1 MRWLLKGINF
11 LGFAGNILYELFI
24 LIDSIV
30 YSIAAY
36 AIQAFFAIAELDF
49 VANGFEQISYIIGRI
64 MILCGVFALF
74 KLSFTLIN
82 YIIDP
87 SKVNKS
93 AETGTKLV
101 KNILIAVVLLVSL
114 NLIFTSLYKFQ
125 NSIIKN
131 NVIPKVIYGADN
143 YDNNEE
149 EMNISDNAKKFANT
163 IFVSLM
169 LGGNSNENLST
180 SAKNAVDRVLDGA
193 SINLLSP
200 YATDSGFN
208 YLPFISF
215 IVGVLVCYYFIV
227 FAIELGIRMVKL
239 LVLQILA
246 PIPIIMSIDPTQQ
259 DKLKKFGKL
268 YSGIYLSVFIRI
280 FTVYLAFAAISLIG
294 NILGGIRESASGTS
308 WLVHILL
315 IIAIFKATKELP
327 KLIEDALGMKL
338 GLGDAGK
345 GFGAVLMGTIAGTAG
360 LVGGAVA
367 GGISGGA
374 GGALAG
380 AFSGLTTGVTKG
392 AAAKNAV
399 GVIGA
404 GTSAIKGGFGMGA
417 RVAGAGGLGAF
428 MVGGVENFFG
438 GKGRDAATLE
448 DFDKQISNTDKA
460 IENVRKGINS
470 TQQKITNSNTNL
482 NVQNQAENLR
492 KNVDSLFARKSGY
505 GTMDDFINNNKDYVA
520 ARELLANAHPNTSQA
535 DIDYLKQN
543 MENARLNAANQY
555 NQARD
560 DFYQRHFNG
569 TKVDN
574 DLASAIDDYNNYC
587 IDNGLGTERL
597 IKGYESN
604 VGLTNDA
611 KVSVETLNEEASK
624 AIQSEIAQYQ
634 QQINAEELKI
644 EKYEQDKKN
653 IEKQKKDYVDKDA
666 GYQRRNKRDSKPQY
680 RSRNVNNNGG
690 NTN

>member
-1 MRWLLKGINF
+1 MRWLLRGINF

-87 SKVNKS
+87 GKANKS

-101 KNILIAVVLLVSL
+101 KNILIAIVLLVSL

-131 NVIPKVIYGADN
+131 NVIPKIIYGADN
-143 YDNNEE
+143 YDSNGQ
-149 EMNISDNAKKFANT
+149 EMDIKENAKKFANT

-180 SAKNAVDRVLDGA
+180 PAKNAVDRVLDGA

-215 IVGVLVCYYFIV
+215 IVGVLVCYYFLV

-246 PIPIIMSIDPTQQ
+246 PIPIIMSIDPTQN

-294 NILGGIRESASGTS
+294 NILGNISETSSGTS

-345 GFGAVLMGTIAGTAG
+345 GFGAILKGTVAGTAG
-360 LVGGAVA
+360 LVGGAIA
-367 GGISGGA
+367 GGITGGA
-374 GGALAG
+374 GGALGG
-380 AFSGLTTGVTKG
+380 AFTGLTTGVTKG

-404 GTSAIKGGFGMGA
+404 STGAIKGGFGMGA

-438 GKGRDAATLE
+438 GQGRDKTTLG
-448 DFDKQISNTDKA
+448 DFDKQIKNKDKDIEKIKEKMDISNKGNDMRNN
-460 IENVRKGINS
+460 IENTLNRNYERTHGTLEDMLSNNSDIQNIQSRIANAQNDTDRSVAMSELANKRNELTNEYNSQKDSYFASQLNMANANYNGPVTQDVQELRDMINDYNEYVDKNGLS
-470 TQQKITNSNTNL
+470 DRKITDLTSVNTAKHRYELSN
-482 NVQNQAENLR
+482 ENYENTIKR
-492 KNVDSLFARKSGY
+492 K
-505 GTMDDFINNNKDYVA
+505 
-520 ARELLANAHPNTSQA
+520 
-535 DIDYLKQN
+535 
-543 MENARLNAANQY
+543 
-555 NQARD
+555 
-560 DFYQRHFNG
+560 
-569 TKVDN
+569 
-574 DLASAIDDYNNYC
+574 
-587 IDNGLGTERL
+587 
-597 IKGYESN
+597 
-604 VGLTNDA
+604 
-611 KVSVETLNEEASK
+611 
-624 AIQSEIAQYQ
+624 
-634 QQINAEELKI
+634 
-644 EKYEQDKKN
+644 EQEKKN
-653 IEKQKKDYVDKDA
+653 IEKQKSSFEGSGEYK
-666 GYQRRNKRDSKPQY
+666 RRNKREEKPQY
-680 RSRNVNNNGG
+680 RSRNANNNNNNTNGG

>member
-1 MRWLLKGINF
+1 MRWLLRGINF

-49 VANGFEQISYIIGRI
+49 VANGFEQISYILGRI

-87 SKVNKS
+87 GKTNKS

-101 KNILIAVVLLVSL
+101 KNILIAIVLLVSL
-114 NLIFTSLYKFQ
+114 NLIFNSLYKFQ

-131 NVIPKVIYGADN
+131 NVIPKIIYGADN
-143 YDNNEE
+143 YDSNGQ
-149 EMNISDNAKKFANT
+149 EMDIKKNAKKFVNT

-169 LGGNSNENLST
+169 LGGNSNENLSIP
-180 SAKNAVDRVLDGA
+180 AKNAVDRVLDGA

-215 IVGVLVCYYFIV
+215 IVGVLVCYYFLV

-246 PIPIIMSIDPTQQ
+246 PIPIIMSIDPTQN

-294 NILGGIRESASGTS
+294 NILGNISEISSGTS

-345 GFGAVLMGTIAGTAG
+345 GFGAVLMGTVAGTAG
-360 LVGGAVA
+360 LVGGAIA

-374 GGALAG
+374 GGALGG
-380 AFSGLTTGVTKG
+380 AFTGLTTGVTKG

-404 GTSAIKGGFGMGA
+404 STGAIKGAYGTGLKIRSADGIVGYGLGKIDNFTGRNAGIERKVAEAETKVNAYKDFEEAVYSDYAKQDYIDPITGNKIGKIGTIDDDGDVIAAREALRNYRENTSAPNPTNSPAVAKYNNDIATLRADIKKAEDAYKKKAFDWFDGKSLDTNGNIKYNPSQYSSMSASEKAHYELTKANNKKVLNKGTSADLKTEFDSQ
-417 RVAGAGGLGAF
+417 
-428 MVGGVENFFG
+428 N
-438 GKGRDAATLE
+438 KAA
-448 DFDKQISNTDKA
+448 KKA
-460 IENVRKGINS
+460 QTELKD
-470 TQQKITNSNTNL
+470 QQKSD
-482 NVQNQAENLR
+482 R
-492 KNVDSLFARKSGY
+492 
-505 GTMDDFINNNKDYVA
+505 
-520 ARELLANAHPNTSQA
+520 
-535 DIDYLKQN
+535 
-543 MENARLNAANQY
+543 
-555 NQARD
+555 
-560 DFYQRHFNG
+560 YQH
-569 TKVDN
+569 
-574 DLASAIDDYNNYC
+574 A
-587 IDNGLGTERL
+587 
-597 IKGYESN
+597 
-604 VGLTNDA
+604 
-611 KVSVETLNEEASK
+611 
-624 AIQSEIAQYQ
+624 
-634 QQINAEELKI
+634 
-644 EKYEQDKKN
+644 KN
-653 IEKQKKDYVDKDA
+653 IK
-666 GYQRRNKRDSKPQY
+666 
-680 RSRNVNNNGG
+680 
-690 NTN
+690 

>member
-1 MRWLLKGINF
+1 MRWLLRGINF

-49 VANGFEQISYIIGRI
+49 VANGFEQISYILGRI

-87 SKVNKS
+87 GKANKS

-101 KNILIAVVLLVSL
+101 KNILIAIVLLVSL

-131 NVIPKVIYGADN
+131 NVIPKIIYGADN
-143 YDNNEE
+143 YDSNGQ
-149 EMNISDNAKKFANT
+149 EMDIKENAKKFANT

-169 LGGNSNENLST
+169 LGGNSNENLSIP
-180 SAKNAVDRVLDGA
+180 AKNAVDRVLDGA

-215 IVGVLVCYYFIV
+215 IVGVLVCYYFLV

-246 PIPIIMSIDPTQQ
+246 PIPIIMSIDPTQK

-294 NILGGIRESASGTS
+294 NILGNISETSSGTS

-345 GFGAVLMGTIAGTAG
+345 GFGAILKGTVAGTAG
-360 LVGGAVA
+360 LVGGAIA
-367 GGISGGA
+367 GGITGGA
-374 GGALAG
+374 GGALGG
-380 AFSGLTTGVTKG
+380 AFTGLTTGVTKG

-404 GTSAIKGGFGMGA
+404 STGAIKGGFGMGA

-438 GKGRDAATLE
+438 GQGKDKTTLG
-448 DFDKQISNTDKA
+448 DFDKQIKNKDKDIEKIREKMDISNKGNDMRNN
-460 IENVRKGINS
+460 IENTLNRNYERTHGTLEDMLSNNSDIQSIKERIANAQNDTDRSVAMSELANKRNELTNEYNSQKDSYFASQLNMANANYNGTVTQDVQELRDMINDYNEYVDKNGLS
-470 TQQKITNSNTNL
+470 DRKITDLTSVNTAKHRYELSN
-482 NVQNQAENLR
+482 ENYENTIKR
-492 KNVDSLFARKSGY
+492 K
-505 GTMDDFINNNKDYVA
+505 
-520 ARELLANAHPNTSQA
+520 
-535 DIDYLKQN
+535 
-543 MENARLNAANQY
+543 
-555 NQARD
+555 
-560 DFYQRHFNG
+560 
-569 TKVDN
+569 
-574 DLASAIDDYNNYC
+574 
-587 IDNGLGTERL
+587 
-597 IKGYESN
+597 
-604 VGLTNDA
+604 
-611 KVSVETLNEEASK
+611 
-624 AIQSEIAQYQ
+624 
-634 QQINAEELKI
+634 
-644 EKYEQDKKN
+644 EQEKKN
-653 IEKQKKDYVDKDA
+653 IEKQKSSFEGSGEYK
-666 GYQRRNKRDSKPQY
+666 RRNKREEKPQY
-680 RSRNVNNNGG
+680 RSRNANNNN

>member
-1 MRWLLKGINF
+1 MRWLLRGINF
-11 LGFAGNILYELFI
+11 LGFSGNILYELFI

-49 VANGFEQISYIIGRI
+49 VANGFEQISYILGRI

-87 SKVNKS
+87 GKANKS

-101 KNILIAVVLLVSL
+101 KNILIAIVLLVSL

-131 NVIPKVIYGADN
+131 NVIPKIIYGADN
-143 YDNNEE
+143 YDSNGQ
-149 EMNISDNAKKFANT
+149 EMDIKENAKKFANT

-169 LGGNSNENLST
+169 LGGNSNENLSIP
-180 SAKNAVDRVLDGA
+180 AKNAVDRVLDGA

-215 IVGVLVCYYFIV
+215 IVGVLVCYYFLV

-246 PIPIIMSIDPTQQ
+246 PIPIIMSIDPTQK

-294 NILGGIRESASGTS
+294 NILGNISETSSGTS

-345 GFGAVLMGTIAGTAG
+345 GFGATLKGTVAGTAG
-360 LVGGAVA
+360 LVGGAIA
-367 GGISGGA
+367 GGITGGA
-374 GGALAG
+374 GGALGG
-380 AFSGLTTGVTKG
+380 AFTGLTTGVTKG

-404 GTSAIKGGFGMGA
+404 STGAIKGGFGMGA

-438 GKGRDAATLE
+438 GQGRDKTTLG
-448 DFDKQISNTDKA
+448 DFDKQIKNKDKDIEKIREKMDISNKGNDMRNN
-460 IENVRKGINS
+460 IENTLNRNYERTHGTLEDMLSNNSDIQSIQERIANAQNDTDRSVAMSELANKRNELTNEYNSQKDSYFASQLNMANANYNGPVTQDVQELRDMINDYNEYVDKNGLS
-470 TQQKITNSNTNL
+470 DRKITDLTSVNTAKHRYELSN
-482 NVQNQAENLR
+482 ENYENTIKR
-492 KNVDSLFARKSGY
+492 K
-505 GTMDDFINNNKDYVA
+505 
-520 ARELLANAHPNTSQA
+520 
-535 DIDYLKQN
+535 
-543 MENARLNAANQY
+543 
-555 NQARD
+555 
-560 DFYQRHFNG
+560 
-569 TKVDN
+569 
-574 DLASAIDDYNNYC
+574 
-587 IDNGLGTERL
+587 
-597 IKGYESN
+597 
-604 VGLTNDA
+604 
-611 KVSVETLNEEASK
+611 
-624 AIQSEIAQYQ
+624 
-634 QQINAEELKI
+634 
-644 EKYEQDKKN
+644 EQEKKN
-653 IEKQKKDYVDKDA
+653 IEKQKSSFEGSGEYK
-666 GYQRRNKRDSKPQY
+666 RRNKREEKPQY
-680 RSRNVNNNGG
+680 RSRNVNNNN

>member
-1 MRWLLKGINF
+1 MRWLLRGINF

-49 VANGFEQISYIIGRI
+49 VANGFEQISYILGRI

-87 SKVNKS
+87 GKANKS

-101 KNILIAVVLLVSL
+101 KNILIAIVLLVSL

-131 NVIPKVIYGADN
+131 NVIPKIIYGADN
-143 YDNNEE
+143 YDSNGQ
-149 EMNISDNAKKFANT
+149 EMDIKENAKKFANT

-169 LGGNSNENLST
+169 LGGNSNENLSIP
-180 SAKNAVDRVLDGA
+180 AKNAVDRVLDGA

-215 IVGVLVCYYFIV
+215 IVGVLVCYYFLV

-246 PIPIIMSIDPTQQ
+246 PIPIIMSIDPTQK

-294 NILGGIRESASGTS
+294 NILGNISETSSGTS

-345 GFGAVLMGTIAGTAG
+345 GFGAILKGTVAGTAG
-360 LVGGAVA
+360 LVGGAIA
-367 GGISGGA
+367 GGITGGSGGA
-374 GGALAG
+374 LGGA
-380 AFSGLTTGVTKG
+380 FTGLTTGVTKG

-404 GTSAIKGGFGMGA
+404 STGAIKGGFGMGA

-438 GKGRDAATLE
+438 GQGRDKTTLG
-448 DFDKQISNTDKA
+448 DFDKQIKNKDKDIEKIREKMDISNKGNDMRNN
-460 IENVRKGINS
+460 IENTLNRNYERTHGTLEDMLSNNSDIQSIQERIANAQNDTDRSVAMSELANKRNELTNEYNSQKDSYFASQLNMANANYNGPVTQDVQELRDMINDYNEYVDKNGLS
-470 TQQKITNSNTNL
+470 DRKITDLTSVNTAKHRYELSN
-482 NVQNQAENLR
+482 ENYENTIKR
-492 KNVDSLFARKSGY
+492 K
-505 GTMDDFINNNKDYVA
+505 
-520 ARELLANAHPNTSQA
+520 
-535 DIDYLKQN
+535 
-543 MENARLNAANQY
+543 
-555 NQARD
+555 
-560 DFYQRHFNG
+560 
-569 TKVDN
+569 
-574 DLASAIDDYNNYC
+574 
-587 IDNGLGTERL
+587 
-597 IKGYESN
+597 
-604 VGLTNDA
+604 
-611 KVSVETLNEEASK
+611 
-624 AIQSEIAQYQ
+624 
-634 QQINAEELKI
+634 
-644 EKYEQDKKN
+644 EQEKKN
-653 IEKQKKDYVDKDA
+653 IEKQKSSFEGSGEYK
-666 GYQRRNKRDSKPQY
+666 RRNKREEKPQY
-680 RSRNVNNNGG
+680 RSRNANNNN

>member
-1 MRWLLKGINF
+1 MRWLLRGINF

-49 VANGFEQISYIIGRI
+49 VANGFEQISYILGRI

-87 SKVNKS
+87 GKANKS

-101 KNILIAVVLLVSL
+101 KNILIAIVLLVSL

-131 NVIPKVIYGADN
+131 NVIPKIIYGADN
-143 YDNNEE
+143 YDSNGQ
-149 EMNISDNAKKFANT
+149 EMDIKENAKKFANT

-169 LGGNSNENLST
+169 LGGNSNENLSIP
-180 SAKNAVDRVLDGA
+180 AKNAVDRVLDGA

-215 IVGVLVCYYFIV
+215 IVGVLVCYYFLV

-246 PIPIIMSIDPTQQ
+246 PIPIIMSIDPTQK

-294 NILGGIRESASGTS
+294 NILGNISETSSGTS

-345 GFGAVLMGTIAGTAG
+345 GFGAILKGTVAGTAG
-360 LVGGAVA
+360 LVGGAIA
-367 GGISGGA
+367 GGITGGA
-374 GGALAG
+374 GGALGG
-380 AFSGLTTGVTKG
+380 AFTGLTTGVTKG

-404 GTSAIKGGFGMGA
+404 STGAIKGGFGMGA

-438 GKGRDAATLE
+438 GQGRDKTTLG
-448 DFDKQISNTDKA
+448 DFDKQIKNKDKDIEKIREKMDISNKGNDMRNN
-460 IENVRKGINS
+460 IENTLNRNYERTHGTLEDMLSNNSDIQSIQERIANAQNDTDRSVAMSELANKRNELTNEYNSQKDSYFASQLNMANANYNGPVTQDVQELRDMINDYNEYVDKNGLS
-470 TQQKITNSNTNL
+470 DRKITDLTSVNTAKHRYELSN
-482 NVQNQAENLR
+482 ENYENTIKR
-492 KNVDSLFARKSGY
+492 K
-505 GTMDDFINNNKDYVA
+505 
-520 ARELLANAHPNTSQA
+520 
-535 DIDYLKQN
+535 
-543 MENARLNAANQY
+543 
-555 NQARD
+555 
-560 DFYQRHFNG
+560 
-569 TKVDN
+569 
-574 DLASAIDDYNNYC
+574 
-587 IDNGLGTERL
+587 
-597 IKGYESN
+597 
-604 VGLTNDA
+604 
-611 KVSVETLNEEASK
+611 
-624 AIQSEIAQYQ
+624 
-634 QQINAEELKI
+634 
-644 EKYEQDKKN
+644 EQEKKN
-653 IEKQKKDYVDKDA
+653 IEKQKSSFEGSGEYK
-666 GYQRRNKRDSKPQY
+666 RRNKREEKPQY
-680 RSRNVNNNGG
+680 RSRNVNNNNNNTNGG

>member
-1 MRWLLKGINF
+1 MRWLLRGINF

-49 VANGFEQISYIIGRI
+49 VANGFEQISYILGRI

-87 SKVNKS
+87 GKANKS

-101 KNILIAVVLLVSL
+101 KNILIAIVLLVSL

-131 NVIPKVIYGADN
+131 NVIPKIIYGADN
-143 YDNNEE
+143 YDSNGQ
-149 EMNISDNAKKFANT
+149 EMDIKENAKKFANT

-169 LGGNSNENLST
+169 LGGNSNENLSIP
-180 SAKNAVDRVLDGA
+180 AKNAVDRVLDGA

-215 IVGVLVCYYFIV
+215 IVGVLVCYYFLV

-246 PIPIIMSIDPTQQ
+246 PIPIIMSIDPTQK

-294 NILGGIRESASGTS
+294 NILGNISETSSGTS

-345 GFGAVLMGTIAGTAG
+345 GFGAILKGTVAGTAG
-360 LVGGAVA
+360 LVGGAIA
-367 GGISGGA
+367 GGITGGA
-374 GGALAG
+374 GGALGG
-380 AFSGLTTGVTKG
+380 AFTGLTTGVTKG

-404 GTSAIKGGFGMGA
+404 STGAIKGGFGMGA

-438 GKGRDAATLE
+438 GQGRDKTTLG
-448 DFDKQISNTDKA
+448 DFDKQIKNKDKDIEKIREKMDISNKGNDMRNN
-460 IENVRKGINS
+460 IENTLNRNYERTHGSLEDMLSNNSDIQSIQERIANAQNDTDRSVAMSELANKRNELTNEYNSQKDSYFASQLNMANANYNGPVTQDVQELRDMINDYNEYVDKNGLS
-470 TQQKITNSNTNL
+470 DRKITDLTSVNTAKHRYELSN
-482 NVQNQAENLR
+482 ENYENTIKR
-492 KNVDSLFARKSGY
+492 K
-505 GTMDDFINNNKDYVA
+505 
-520 ARELLANAHPNTSQA
+520 
-535 DIDYLKQN
+535 
-543 MENARLNAANQY
+543 
-555 NQARD
+555 
-560 DFYQRHFNG
+560 
-569 TKVDN
+569 
-574 DLASAIDDYNNYC
+574 
-587 IDNGLGTERL
+587 
-597 IKGYESN
+597 
-604 VGLTNDA
+604 
-611 KVSVETLNEEASK
+611 
-624 AIQSEIAQYQ
+624 
-634 QQINAEELKI
+634 
-644 EKYEQDKKN
+644 EQEKKN
-653 IEKQKKDYVDKDA
+653 IEKQKSSFEGSGEYK
-666 GYQRRNKRDSKPQY
+666 RRNKREEKPQY
-680 RSRNVNNNGG
+680 RSRNANNNN

>member
-1 MRWLLKGINF
+1 MRWLLRGINF

-49 VANGFEQISYIIGRI
+49 VANGFEQISYILGRI

-87 SKVNKS
+87 GKANKS

-101 KNILIAVVLLVSL
+101 KNILIAIVLLVSL

-131 NVIPKVIYGADN
+131 NVIPKIIYGTDN
-143 YDNNEE
+143 YDSNGQ
-149 EMNISDNAKKFANT
+149 EMDIKENAKKFANT

-169 LGGNSNENLST
+169 LGGNSNENLSIP
-180 SAKNAVDRVLDGA
+180 AKNAVDRVLDGA

-215 IVGVLVCYYFIV
+215 IVGVLVCYYFLT

-246 PIPIIMSIDPTQQ
+246 PIPIIMSIDPTQK

-294 NILGGIRESASGTS
+294 NVLGNISETSSGTS

-345 GFGAVLMGTIAGTAG
+345 GFGAVLKGTIAGTAG
-360 LVGGAVA
+360 LVGGAIA
-367 GGISGGA
+367 GGITGGA
-374 GGALAG
+374 GGALGG
-380 AFSGLTTGVTKG
+380 AFTGLTTGVTKG

-404 GTSAIKGGFGMGA
+404 STGAIKGGFGMGA

-438 GKGRDAATLE
+438 GQGRDKTTLG
-448 DFDKQISNTDKA
+448 DFDKQIKNKDKDIEKIREKMDISNKGNDMRNN
-460 IENVRKGINS
+460 IENTLNRNYERTHGTLEDMLSNNSDIQNIQSRIANAQNDTDRSVAMSELANKRNELTNEYNSQKDSYFASQLNMANANYNGPVTQDVQELRDMINDYNEYVDKNGLS
-470 TQQKITNSNTNL
+470 DRKITDLTSVNTAKHRYELSN
-482 NVQNQAENLR
+482 ENYENTIKR
-492 KNVDSLFARKSGY
+492 K
-505 GTMDDFINNNKDYVA
+505 
-520 ARELLANAHPNTSQA
+520 
-535 DIDYLKQN
+535 
-543 MENARLNAANQY
+543 
-555 NQARD
+555 
-560 DFYQRHFNG
+560 
-569 TKVDN
+569 
-574 DLASAIDDYNNYC
+574 
-587 IDNGLGTERL
+587 
-597 IKGYESN
+597 
-604 VGLTNDA
+604 
-611 KVSVETLNEEASK
+611 
-624 AIQSEIAQYQ
+624 
-634 QQINAEELKI
+634 
-644 EKYEQDKKN
+644 EQEKKN
-653 IEKQKKDYVDKDA
+653 IEKQKSSFEGSGEYK
-666 GYQRRNKRDSKPQY
+666 RRNKREEKPQY
-680 RSRNVNNNGG
+680 RSRNVNNNN

>member
-1 MRWLLKGINF
+1 MRWLLRGINF

-49 VANGFEQISYIIGRI
+49 VANGFEQISYILGRI

-87 SKVNKS
+87 GKANKS

-101 KNILIAVVLLVSL
+101 KNILIAIVLLVSL

-131 NVIPKVIYGADN
+131 NVIPKIIYGADN
-143 YDNNEE
+143 YDSNGQ
-149 EMNISDNAKKFANT
+149 EMDIKENAKKFANT

-169 LGGNSNENLST
+169 LGGNSNENLSIP
-180 SAKNAVDRVLDGA
+180 AKNAVDRVLDGA

-215 IVGVLVCYYFIV
+215 IVGVLVCYYFLV

-246 PIPIIMSIDPTQQ
+246 PIPIIMSIDPTQK

-294 NILGGIRESASGTS
+294 NILGNISETSSGTS

-345 GFGAVLMGTIAGTAG
+345 GFGAILKGTVAGTAG
-360 LVGGAVA
+360 LVGGAIA
-367 GGISGGA
+367 GGITGGA
-374 GGALAG
+374 GGALGG
-380 AFSGLTTGVTKG
+380 AFTGLTTGVTKG

-404 GTSAIKGGFGMGA
+404 STGAIKGGFGMGA

-438 GKGRDAATLE
+438 GQGRDKTTLG
-448 DFDKQISNTDKA
+448 DFDKQIKNKDKDIEKIREKMDISNKGNDMRNN
-460 IENVRKGINS
+460 IENTLNRNYERTHGTLEDMLSNNS
-470 TQQKITNSNTNL
+470 DI
-482 NVQNQAENLR
+482 QNIQSRIANAQNDTDR
-492 KNVDSLFARKSGY
+492 S
-505 GTMDDFINNNKDYVA
+505 VA
-520 ARELLANAHPNTSQA
+520 MSELANKRNELTNEYNSQKDSYFA
-535 DIDYLKQN
+535 SQLN
-543 MENARLNAANQY
+543 MANANY
-555 NQARD
+555 NGPVTQDVQELRD
-560 DFYQRHFNG
+560 MIN
-569 TKVDN
+569 
-574 DLASAIDDYNNYC
+574 DYNEYV
-587 IDNGLGTERL
+587 DKNGLSDRKIIDLTSVNTAKHRYEL
-597 IKGYESN
+597 SNENYENTIKR
-604 VGLTNDA
+604 
-611 KVSVETLNEEASK
+611 K
-624 AIQSEIAQYQ
+624 
-634 QQINAEELKI
+634 
-644 EKYEQDKKN
+644 EQEKKN
-653 IEKQKKDYVDKDA
+653 IEKQKSSFEGSGEYK
-666 GYQRRNKRDSKPQY
+666 RRNKREEKPQY
-680 RSRNVNNNGG
+680 RSRNANNNN

>member
-1 MRWLLKGINF
+1 MRWLLRGINF

-87 SKVNKS
+87 GKANKS

-101 KNILIAVVLLVSL
+101 KNILIAIVLLVSL

-131 NVIPKVIYGADN
+131 NVIPKIIYGADN
-143 YDNNEE
+143 YDSNGQ
-149 EMNISDNAKKFANT
+149 EMDIKENAKKFANT

-215 IVGVLVCYYFIV
+215 IVGVLVCYYFLV

-246 PIPIIMSIDPTQQ
+246 PIPIIMSIDPTQK

-294 NILGGIRESASGTS
+294 NVLGNISETSSGTS

-345 GFGAVLMGTIAGTAG
+345 GFGAVLKGTIAGTAG
-360 LVGGAVA
+360 LVGGAIA
-367 GGISGGA
+367 GGITGGA
-374 GGALAG
+374 GGALGG
-380 AFSGLTTGVTKG
+380 AFTGLTTGVTKG

-404 GTSAIKGGFGMGA
+404 STGAIKGGFGMGA

-438 GKGRDAATLE
+438 GQGRDKTTLG
-448 DFDKQISNTDKA
+448 DFDKQIKNKDKDIEKIREKMDISNKGNDMRNN
-460 IENVRKGINS
+460 IENTLNRNYERTHGTLEDMLSNNSDIQNIQSRIANAQNDTDRSVAMSELANKRNELTNEYNSQKDSYFASQLNMANANYNGPVTQDVQELRDMINDYNQYVDKNGLS
-470 TQQKITNSNTNL
+470 DRKITDLTSVNTAKHRYELSN
-482 NVQNQAENLR
+482 ENYEKTIKR
-492 KNVDSLFARKSGY
+492 K
-505 GTMDDFINNNKDYVA
+505 
-520 ARELLANAHPNTSQA
+520 
-535 DIDYLKQN
+535 
-543 MENARLNAANQY
+543 
-555 NQARD
+555 
-560 DFYQRHFNG
+560 
-569 TKVDN
+569 
-574 DLASAIDDYNNYC
+574 
-587 IDNGLGTERL
+587 
-597 IKGYESN
+597 
-604 VGLTNDA
+604 
-611 KVSVETLNEEASK
+611 
-624 AIQSEIAQYQ
+624 
-634 QQINAEELKI
+634 
-644 EKYEQDKKN
+644 EQEKKN
-653 IEKQKKDYVDKDA
+653 IEKQKSSFEGSSEYK
-666 GYQRRNKRDSKPQY
+666 RRNKREEKPQY
-680 RSRNVNNNGG
+680 RSRNVNNNN

>member
-1 MRWLLKGINF
+1 MRWLLRGINF

-49 VANGFEQISYIIGRI
+49 VANGFEQISYILGRI

-87 SKVNKS
+87 GKANKS

-101 KNILIAVVLLVSL
+101 KNILIAIVLLVSL

-131 NVIPKVIYGADN
+131 NVIPKIIYGADN
-143 YDNNEE
+143 YDSNGQ
-149 EMNISDNAKKFANT
+149 EMDIKENAKKFANT

-169 LGGNSNENLST
+169 FGGNSNENLSIP
-180 SAKNAVDRVLDGA
+180 AKNAVDRVLDGA

-215 IVGVLVCYYFIV
+215 IVGVLVCYYFLV

-246 PIPIIMSIDPTQQ
+246 PIPIIMSIDPTQK

-294 NILGGIRESASGTS
+294 NILGNISETSSGTS

-345 GFGAVLMGTIAGTAG
+345 GFGAILKGTVAGTAG
-360 LVGGAVA
+360 LVGGAIA
-367 GGISGGA
+367 GGITGGA
-374 GGALAG
+374 GGALGG
-380 AFSGLTTGVTKG
+380 AFTGLTTGVTKG

-404 GTSAIKGGFGMGA
+404 STGAIKGGFGMGA

-438 GKGRDAATLE
+438 GQGRDKTTLG
-448 DFDKQISNTDKA
+448 DFDKQIKNKDKDIEKIREKMDISNKGNDMRNN
-460 IENVRKGINS
+460 IENTLNRNYERTHGTLEDMLSNNSDIQSIQERIANAQNDTDRSVAMSELANKRNELTNEYNSQKDSYFASQLNMANANYNGPVTQDVQELRDMINDYNEYVDKNGLS
-470 TQQKITNSNTNL
+470 DRKITDLTSVNTAKHRYELSN
-482 NVQNQAENLR
+482 ENYENTIKR
-492 KNVDSLFARKSGY
+492 K
-505 GTMDDFINNNKDYVA
+505 
-520 ARELLANAHPNTSQA
+520 
-535 DIDYLKQN
+535 
-543 MENARLNAANQY
+543 
-555 NQARD
+555 
-560 DFYQRHFNG
+560 
-569 TKVDN
+569 
-574 DLASAIDDYNNYC
+574 
-587 IDNGLGTERL
+587 
-597 IKGYESN
+597 
-604 VGLTNDA
+604 
-611 KVSVETLNEEASK
+611 
-624 AIQSEIAQYQ
+624 
-634 QQINAEELKI
+634 
-644 EKYEQDKKN
+644 EQEKKN
-653 IEKQKKDYVDKDA
+653 IEKQKSSFEGSGEYK
-666 GYQRRNKRDSKPQY
+666 RRNKREEKPQY
-680 RSRNVNNNGG
+680 RSRNVNNNN

>member
-1 MRWLLKGINF
+1 MRWLLRGINF

-30 YSIAAY
+30 YAIAAY

-87 SKVNKS
+87 GKANKS

-101 KNILIAVVLLVSL
+101 KNILIAIVLLVSL

-131 NVIPKVIYGADN
+131 NVIPKIIYGADN
-143 YDNNEE
+143 YDSNGQ
-149 EMNISDNAKKFANT
+149 EMDIKENAKKFANT

-215 IVGVLVCYYFIV
+215 IVGVLVCYYFLV

-246 PIPIIMSIDPTQQ
+246 PIPIIMSIDPTQK

-294 NILGGIRESASGTS
+294 NVLGNISETSSGTS

-345 GFGAVLMGTIAGTAG
+345 GFGAVLKGTIAGTAG
-360 LVGGAVA
+360 LVGGAIA
-367 GGISGGA
+367 GGITGGA
-374 GGALAG
+374 GGALGG
-380 AFSGLTTGVTKG
+380 AFTGLTTGVTKG

-404 GTSAIKGGFGMGA
+404 STGAIKGGFGMGA

-438 GKGRDAATLE
+438 GQGRDKTTLG
-448 DFDKQISNTDKA
+448 DFDKQIKNKDKDIEKIREKMDISNKGNDMRNN
-460 IENVRKGINS
+460 IENTLNRNYERTHGTLEDMLSNNSDIQSIQERIANAQNDTDRSVAMSELANKRNELTNEYNSQKDSYFASQLNMANANYNGPVTQDVQELRDMINDYNEYVDKNGLS
-470 TQQKITNSNTNL
+470 DRKITDLTSVNTAKHRYELSN
-482 NVQNQAENLR
+482 ENYEKTIKR
-492 KNVDSLFARKSGY
+492 K
-505 GTMDDFINNNKDYVA
+505 
-520 ARELLANAHPNTSQA
+520 
-535 DIDYLKQN
+535 
-543 MENARLNAANQY
+543 
-555 NQARD
+555 
-560 DFYQRHFNG
+560 
-569 TKVDN
+569 
-574 DLASAIDDYNNYC
+574 
-587 IDNGLGTERL
+587 
-597 IKGYESN
+597 
-604 VGLTNDA
+604 
-611 KVSVETLNEEASK
+611 
-624 AIQSEIAQYQ
+624 
-634 QQINAEELKI
+634 
-644 EKYEQDKKN
+644 EQEKKN
-653 IEKQKKDYVDKDA
+653 IEKQKSSFEESGEYK
-666 GYQRRNKRDSKPQY
+666 RRNKREEKPQY
-680 RSRNVNNNGG
+680 RSRNVNNNN

>member
-1 MRWLLKGINF
+1 MRWLLRGINF

-49 VANGFEQISYIIGRI
+49 VANGFEQISYILGRI

-87 SKVNKS
+87 GKANKS

-101 KNILIAVVLLVSL
+101 KNILIAIVLLVSL

-131 NVIPKVIYGADN
+131 NVIPKIIYGTDN
-143 YDNNEE
+143 YDSNGQ
-149 EMNISDNAKKFANT
+149 EMDIKENAKKFANT

-169 LGGNSNENLST
+169 LGGNSNENLSIP
-180 SAKNAVDRVLDGA
+180 AKNAVDRVLDGA

-215 IVGVLVCYYFIV
+215 IVGVLVCYYFLT

-246 PIPIIMSIDPTQQ
+246 PIPIIMSIDPTQK

-294 NILGGIRESASGTS
+294 NILGNISETSSGTS

-345 GFGAVLMGTIAGTAG
+345 GFGAVLKGTIAGTAG
-360 LVGGAVA
+360 LVGGAIA
-367 GGISGGA
+367 GGITGGA
-374 GGALAG
+374 GGALGG
-380 AFSGLTTGVTKG
+380 AFTGLTTGVTKG

-404 GTSAIKGGFGMGA
+404 STGAIKGGFGMGA

-438 GKGRDAATLE
+438 GQGRDKTTLG
-448 DFDKQISNTDKA
+448 DFDKQIKNKDKDIEKIKEKMDISNKGNDMRNN
-460 IENVRKGINS
+460 IENTLNRNYERTHGTLEDMLSNNSDIQNIQSRIANAQNDTDRSVAMSELANKRNELTNEYNSQKDSYFASQLNMANANYNGPVTQDVQELRDMINDYNEYVDKNGLS
-470 TQQKITNSNTNL
+470 DRKITDLTSVNTAKHRYELSN
-482 NVQNQAENLR
+482 ENYENTIKR
-492 KNVDSLFARKSGY
+492 K
-505 GTMDDFINNNKDYVA
+505 
-520 ARELLANAHPNTSQA
+520 
-535 DIDYLKQN
+535 
-543 MENARLNAANQY
+543 
-555 NQARD
+555 
-560 DFYQRHFNG
+560 
-569 TKVDN
+569 
-574 DLASAIDDYNNYC
+574 
-587 IDNGLGTERL
+587 
-597 IKGYESN
+597 
-604 VGLTNDA
+604 
-611 KVSVETLNEEASK
+611 
-624 AIQSEIAQYQ
+624 
-634 QQINAEELKI
+634 
-644 EKYEQDKKN
+644 EQEKKN
-653 IEKQKKDYVDKDA
+653 IEKQKSSFEGSGEYK
-666 GYQRRNKRDSKPQY
+666 RRNKREEKPQY
-680 RSRNVNNNGG
+680 RSRNVNNNTNGG

>member
-1 MRWLLKGINF
+1 MRWLLRGINF

-87 SKVNKS
+87 GKANKS

-101 KNILIAVVLLVSL
+101 KNILIAIVLLVSL

-131 NVIPKVIYGADN
+131 NVIPKIIYGADN
-143 YDNNEE
+143 YDSNGQ
-149 EMNISDNAKKFANT
+149 EMDIKENAKKFANT

-180 SAKNAVDRVLDGA
+180 SAKNAVERVLDGA

-215 IVGVLVCYYFIV
+215 IVGVLVCYYFLV

-246 PIPIIMSIDPTQQ
+246 PIPIIMSIDPTQK

-294 NILGGIRESASGTS
+294 NVLGNISETSSGTS

-345 GFGAVLMGTIAGTAG
+345 GFGAVLKGTIAGTAG
-360 LVGGAVA
+360 LVGGAIA
-367 GGISGGA
+367 GGITGGA
-374 GGALAG
+374 GGALGG
-380 AFSGLTTGVTKG
+380 AFTGLTTGVTKG

-404 GTSAIKGGFGMGA
+404 STGAIKGGFGMGA

-438 GKGRDAATLE
+438 GQGRDKTTLG
-448 DFDKQISNTDKA
+448 DFDKQIKNKDKDIEKIREKMDISNKGNDMRNN
-460 IENVRKGINS
+460 IENTLNRNYERTHGTLEDMLSNNSDIQNIQSRIANAQNDTDRSVAMSELANKRNELTNEYNSQKDSYFASQLNMAAPNYNGPVTQDVQELRDMINDYNEYVDKNGLS
-470 TQQKITNSNTNL
+470 DRKITDLTSVNTAKHRYELSN
-482 NVQNQAENLR
+482 EN
-492 KNVDSLFARKSGY
+492 Y
-505 GTMDDFINNNKDYVA
+505 
-520 ARELLANAHPNTSQA
+520 ENT
-535 DIDYLKQN
+535 
-543 MENARLNAANQY
+543 
-555 NQARD
+555 
-560 DFYQRHFNG
+560 
-569 TKVDN
+569 
-574 DLASAIDDYNNYC
+574 
-587 IDNGLGTERL
+587 
-597 IKGYESN
+597 IKI
-604 VGLTNDA
+604 
-611 KVSVETLNEEASK
+611 K
-624 AIQSEIAQYQ
+624 
-634 QQINAEELKI
+634 
-644 EKYEQDKKN
+644 EQEKKN
-653 IEKQKKDYVDKDA
+653 IEKQKTSFEGSSEYK
-666 GYQRRNKRDSKPQY
+666 RRNKRDEKPQY
-680 RSRNVNNNGG
+680 RSRNVNNNNNTNGG